1 MRNKIYLQIPALFF
15 FLSGAVV
22 PAFATKTSTA
32 LAICISRGPDCS
44 VTNKGDDYQICVNN
58 TNGRQC
64 VNCGNLA
71 QPTDKQTCSVARVGK
86 PGSHVGVAGLLAD
99 EQAEK
104 SADDP
109 GTSKQGGKPY

>member
-1 MRNKIYLQIPALFF
+1 MRNKIFLQISALFVF
-15 FLSGAVV
+15 SVGAVM

-58 TNGRQC
+58 TNGQQC

-71 QPTDKQTCSVARVGK
+71 QPTDKQTCSVARIGK
-86 PGSHVGVAGLLAD
+86 PGPHLGVAGLLAD

-104 SADDP
+104 STDDS
-109 GTSKQGGKPY
+109 GASQHGGKPY